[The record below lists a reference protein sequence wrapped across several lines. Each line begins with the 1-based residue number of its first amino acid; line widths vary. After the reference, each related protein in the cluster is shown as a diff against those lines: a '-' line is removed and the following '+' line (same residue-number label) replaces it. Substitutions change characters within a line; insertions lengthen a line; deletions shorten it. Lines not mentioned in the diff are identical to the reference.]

1 MDDKIQYSE
10 KEIAILKGIIS
21 LTQQGV
27 NPYNIKVSDI
37 AQSADVGKGT
47 IYDYFS
53 SKEEAISKAIIYNIS
68 NEIRS
73 VYMRIMSK
81 ESFKEKFYEI
91 LDMMIGQS
99 ENSLSIPN
107 ILLDTGGFNE
117 FYEYLVDDK
126 GDLLELI
133 SRIND
138 MVIVLLKKAFDE
150 GIIGTKENEYYQLM
164 SFKSSIS
171 GFLHY
176 LNTKDLYNDISIK
189 EAKDLSYKLLLK
201 ALN

>member
-1 MDDKIQYSE
+1 MNDNIQYSE
-10 KEIAILKGIIS
+10 KEIAIFKGIIS

-27 NPYNIKVSDI
+27 NPYNIKVADI
-37 AQSADVGKGT
+37 AVSADVGKGT

-73 VYMRIMSK
+73 VYLRIMSK

-138 MVIVLLKKAFDE
+138 MVIDLLKIAFDE
-150 GIIGTKENEYYQLM
+150 GIIGTKENEYYQIM
-164 SFKSSIS
+164 SFKCSIS

-176 LNTKDLYNDISIK
+176 LNTKDLYKDISIEK
-189 EAKDLSYKLLLK
+189 AKSLSYKLLLK

>member
-1 MDDKIQYSE
+1 MDDNIQYSE
-10 KEIAILKGIIS
+10 KEIAIFKGIIS

-68 NEIRS
+68 NEVRS
-73 VYMRIMSK
+73 MYLGIMSK
-81 ESFKEKFYEI
+81 ESFREKFYEI
-91 LDMMIGQS
+91 LDMMINQS

-107 ILLDTGGFNE
+107 VLLDTGGFNK
-117 FYEYLVDDK
+117 FYEYIVDDK
-126 GDLLELI
+126 GGLLELI
-133 SRIND
+133 SRVND
-138 MVIVLLKKAFDE
+138 IAMDLLKIGFDE
-150 GIIGTKENEYYQLM
+150 GVISIKESEYYQIM
-164 SFKSSIS
+164 SFKCSIS

-176 LNTKDLYNDISIK
+176 LNTKDLYKDISIE
-189 EAKDLSYKLLLK
+189 EAKDLSYKLFLK